1 MNTFIATAPNG
12 KQIQRNSKRD
22 YKFAVLAN
30 DEGDWKFVSFNSSL
44 ELASK
49 ELSRITNDFPAI
61 EFVVTEL
68 EKVRA

>member
-22 YKFAVLAN
+22 YKFAVLGN
-30 DEGDWKFVSFNSSL
+30 DEGSWKFVSFNSTF

-49 ELSRITNDFPAI
+49 ELNRVTNDFPTI
-61 EFVVTEL
+61 QFVITEL
-68 EKVRA
+68 EKVGA